1 MLFFH
6 HCFLDLM
13 GRGNQTK
20 QIRGTQEIRDSKYFL
35 LCMIHP
41 IMPHP
46 KKVIGGGGTSLAHS
60 ALSYTISN
68 IYIYIYIKYIFYTFY
83 LQYFV
88 LHILLLSSKILIFLF
103 LFLFLL
109 ASSWLSL
116 PFLFHLYLINVETNS
131 LGKEIWLKPAPTH
144 PILAPKKGCNTLDM
158 TSTHL
163 VHPYK

>member
-1 MLFFH
+1 MVFSPNKYGKSNPKRGKFNIFTVPFSTNYLLWLIKRYILLFFH

-68 IYIYIYIKYIFYTFY
+68 IYIYIYKVHF
-83 LQYFV
+83 
-88 LHILLLSSKILIFLF
+88 LHILFTIFCFTYSFTIL
-103 LFLFLL
+103 
-109 ASSWLSL
+109 
-116 PFLFHLYLINVETNS
+116 
-131 LGKEIWLKPAPTH
+131 
-144 PILAPKKGCNTLDM
+144 
-158 TSTHL
+158 
-163 VHPYK
+163 

>member
-1 MLFFH
+1 MVFSPNKYGKSNPKRGKFNIFTVPFSTNYLLWLIKRYILLFFH

-46 KKVIGGGGTSLAHS
+46 KKVIWGGGDEFGSLR
-60 ALSYTISN
+60 LVLYYLE
-68 IYIYIYIKYIFYTFY
+68 YIYIYIKYIFYTFY

-88 LHILLLSSKILIFLF
+88 LHILLLSSKILIFF
-103 LFLFLL
+103 FFF
-109 ASSWLSL
+109 S
-116 PFLFHLYLINVETNS
+116 
-131 LGKEIWLKPAPTH
+131 
-144 PILAPKKGCNTLDM
+144 
-158 TSTHL
+158 
-163 VHPYK
+163 

>member
-68 IYIYIYIKYIFYTFY
+68 IYIYIYIYIYIKYIFYTFY

-88 LHILLLSSKILIFLF
+88 LHILLLSSKILTFFCPFSLSILMIVPPLF
-103 LFLFLL
+103 I
-109 ASSWLSL
+109 SSLS
-116 PFLFHLYLINVETNS
+116 N
-131 LGKEIWLKPAPTH
+131 
-144 PILAPKKGCNTLDM
+144 
-158 TSTHL
+158 
-163 VHPYK
+163 

>member
-1 MLFFH
+1 MVFSPNKYGKSNPKRGKFNIFTVPFSTNYLLWLIKRYILLFFH

-35 LCMIHP
+35 LCMIHR

-46 KKVIGGGGTSLAHS
+46 KKVIGGGGMSLAHS

-88 LHILLLSSKILIFLF
+88 LHILLLSSKILTFFCPFSLSILMIVPPIFL
-103 LFLFLL
+103 
-109 ASSWLSL
+109 SSIS
-116 PFLFHLYLINVETNS
+116 N
-131 LGKEIWLKPAPTH
+131 
-144 PILAPKKGCNTLDM
+144 
-158 TSTHL
+158 
-163 VHPYK
+163 

>member
-1 MLFFH
+1 MVFSPNKYGKSNPKRGKFNIFTVPFSTNYLLWLIKRYILLFFH

-13 GRGNQTK
+13 GRGSQTK

-46 KKVIGGGGTSLAHS
+46 KKVIGEGGTSLAHS

-88 LHILLLSSKILIFLF
+88 LHILLLSSKILIFF
-103 LFLFLL
+103 FFF
-109 ASSWLSL
+109 S
-116 PFLFHLYLINVETNS
+116 
-131 LGKEIWLKPAPTH
+131 
-144 PILAPKKGCNTLDM
+144 
-158 TSTHL
+158 
-163 VHPYK
+163 